1 MDDFFYVDNRKTIN
15 YYGESGRDCLNN
27 NCQMCNFVREVMK
40 INIAIVKNFLSYKKL
55 MKKSYYY
62 IHLKRYSFHNVLKMK
77 NFNYSVHLMNSEG
90 PGRIRNKLKYKLDIL
105 KNEELNKSYYEDLDK
120 GMVEEL
126 SQKNSL
132 SKFNRSF
139 ENNQICDI
147 LENVFYTDQIFNLN
161 LIRNFI
167 DRDEIFVGTSNC
179 LFIKNLSQIDCIIV
193 LTVKNIYILKN
204 VHIDQ
209 ESNLLLSKYKFK
221 KYYWSINDYKEE
233 FKRACPFLNN
243 FTLDGLNNDSEEEIS
258 DMKLDSLREY
268 SKNNSHRKRISDYLK
283 MNKFFRDRSEF
294 EIIKFEYKEINEI
307 HKKRYLLKQNS
318 LEFFLK
324 NGKNFFIAFNLDKR
338 ELIFQT
344 VILFILFRSLNT
356 QSRIQR
362 LQDIIIQIL

>member
-1 MDDFFYVDNRKTIN
+1 M
-15 YYGESGRDCLNN
+15 
-27 NCQMCNFVREVMK
+27 
-40 INIAIVKNFLSYKKL
+40 
-55 MKKSYYY
+55 
-62 IHLKRYSFHNVLKMK
+62 
-77 NFNYSVHLMNSEG
+77 
-90 PGRIRNKLKYKLDIL
+90 
-105 KNEELNKSYYEDLDK
+105 
-120 GMVEEL
+120 
-126 SQKNSL
+126 
-132 SKFNRSF
+132 
-139 ENNQICDI
+139 
-147 LENVFYTDQIFNLN
+147 N